1 MKRIM
6 VLILTIVMI
15 CALSACGKK
24 AGEPEPEQE
33 PGADE
38 RDR

>member
-6 VLILTIVMI
+6 VLILAIVMI

-24 AGEPEPEQE
+24 TGEQF
-33 PGADE
+33 
-38 RDR
+38 RRKR